1 MEVAF
6 VGQIL
11 QYYGARTAALKPAMI
26 HGDEKF
32 IRF

>member
-1 MEVAF
+1 
-6 VGQIL
+6 L